1 MAMKT
6 LSLRVSDTLDKTLQ
20 REAKRRRTSKTALV
34 KKVLEDHFA
43 ARNGHKKATVGEL
56 AGDLIG
62 CLEGPGDLSYNPKYL
77 EGFGK

>member
-1 MAMKT
+1 MKT
-6 LSLRVSDTLDKTLQ
+6 LSLRVSDTLDRSLQ

-43 ARNGHKKATVGEL
+43 SDNGHKKATVGEL

-62 CLEGPGDLSYNPKYL
+62 SLEGPGDLSYNPKYL
-77 EGFGK
+77 EGFGR